1 MLKVKDF
8 GDLEENRKAEME
20 KGFIEK
26 TLLEQQLLSWKQ
38 QTEELQSKVIFS
50 YFFLKSLIICF
61 QFQTKCE
68 SLESELGVCLTAKVT
83 AEQQL
88 MNLTEKTEECS
99 SEQELLR
106 GEVCSVVSRSSS

>member
-50 YFFLKSLIICF
+50 HFFLKSLIICF

-99 SEQELLR
+99 SEQELHK
-106 GEVCSVVSRSSS
+106 